1 MQLLKL
7 IRYEKLYETQGFLTQ
22 DLEGNISTVSTA
34 YPKKSRSAKQ
44 CIYLQLLLMS
54 FCHLYED
61 LDKTAL
67 LANGPVPLLH
77 TVVLFTQVS

>member
-1 MQLLKL
+1 MRNFMKHRASSHRILK
-7 IRYEKLYETQGFLTQ
+7 ETSVPSVQRTQ
-22 DLEGNISTVSTA
+22 RN
-34 YPKKSRSAKQ
+34 PRSSKQ

-67 LANGPVPLLH
+67 LADGPVPLLH